1 MTELRKLSIDDG
13 MDKALVTVHLDNAAS
28 KAVALANGGVIT
40 GQTEERFLIWID
52 IASQD

>member
-28 KAVALANGGVIT
+28 KEVALANGGVIT

-52 IASQD
+52 TAFKN